1 MKLCAKLAH
10 RRDACTT
17 HTDFSNHWEYPH
29 ITLKKRVTQ
38 SCLILFRPH
47 GLYAAC
53 QAPLSMEFSS
63 QEYWRGYP
71 FLSPEDLPDPGIKP
85 RTPALQ
91 ADSLPSEPPGKPLML
106 HKVDPNEHLTLLVQ
120 LIDLTQAR
128 TSSFSWDFEIRT
140 DTDVRSYWSRVRK
153 IPKPWDSSGSF
164 PPLI

>member
-1 MKLCAKLAH
+1 MLAH
-10 RRDACTT
+10 LTVISPIAGTPSCYI
-17 HTDFSNHWEYPH
+17 E
-29 ITLKKRVTQ
+29 KKIVAQ
-38 SCLILFRPH
+38 SCLTLLRPH
-47 GLYAAC
+47 GLYVAF

-71 FLSPEDLPDPGIKP
+71 FLSPGDLPDPGIKP

-106 HKVDPNEHLTLLVQ
+106 HKVDPNEHPTLLVQ

-140 DTDVRSYWSRVRK
+140 DTDVRSYWSWVRK
-153 IPKPWDSSGSF
+153 IPKPWDSSDAF

>member
-1 MKLCAKLAH
+1 MLAH
-10 RRDACTT
+10 LTVISPIAGTPSC
-17 HTDFSNHWEYPH
+17 Y
-29 ITLKKRVTQ
+29 IKKKIVAQ
-38 SCLILFRPH
+38 SCLTLLRPH
-47 GLYAAC
+47 GLYVAF

-71 FLSPEDLPDPGIKP
+71 FLSPGDLPDPGIKP

-106 HKVDPNEHLTLLVQ
+106 HKVDPNEHPTLLVQ

-140 DTDVRSYWSRVRK
+140 DTDVRSYWS
-153 IPKPWDSSGSF
+153 
-164 PPLI
+164 

>member
-1 MKLCAKLAH
+1 MLAH
-10 RRDACTT
+10 LTVISPIAGTPSC
-17 HTDFSNHWEYPH
+17 Y
-29 ITLKKRVTQ
+29 IKKKIAAQ
-38 SCLILFRPH
+38 SCLILLRPH
-47 GLYAAC
+47 GLYVAC

-71 FLSPEDLPDPGIKP
+71 FLSPGDLPDPGIKP

-106 HKVDPNEHLTLLVQ
+106 HKVDPNEHPTLLVQ

-140 DTDVRSYWSRVRK
+140 DTDVRNYWS
-153 IPKPWDSSGSF
+153 
-164 PPLI
+164 